1 MADTIK
7 LSADKIAEYIRN
19 LFVANNIIPYDD
31 SSFKN
36 QFIEL
41 GQNVPN
47 ELMNDFDVIAA
58 YVNNTPTMKP
68 LSQRISIKFKGIDL
82 FRKNFPDKTPPSYK
96 EYSSIIKS
104 VDSVLKTYNATE
116 LATEDSDFYSNLIG
130 NGVDPEEFQLR
141 MTDAV
146 DRVLN
151 ADDVLKA
158 ELVKTFPGASLEKI
172 AHSMLLGKDKGSKY
186 LERVVNQ
193 AEVRAEFGAVGL
205 TPASD
210 VVSVADLG
218 LSRAKLAQGAQSIS
232 QNLKDAQDYSRA
244 FGLGEITQ
252 AELESEAFKGIPSER
267 RAKLNALRQ
276 AQFSGTS
283 GVGSTSFTQRRA
295 GQL

>member
-1 MADTIK
+1 MVDRLVAD
-7 LSADKIAEYIRN
+7 
-19 LFVANNIIPYDD
+19 
-31 SSFKN
+31 
-36 QFIEL
+36 
-41 GQNVPN
+41 
-47 ELMNDFDVIAA
+47 

-104 VDSVLKTYNATE
+104 IDSVLKTYNATE
-116 LATEDSDFYSNLIG
+116 LAEEDPDFYSNVIG

-151 ADDVLKA
+151 ADNVLKA
-158 ELVKTFPGASLEKI
+158 ELIKTFPGASLEKI

-193 AEVRAEFGAVGL
+193 AEVRAEFSAVGL

-210 VVSVADLG
+210 VAAVADLG
-218 LSRAKLAQGAQSIS
+218 LSRTTLAKSAKGISENLTKAQEYARG
-232 QNLKDAQDYSRA
+232 
-244 FGLGEITQ
+244 FGLEEVTQ
-252 AELESEAFKGIPSER
+252 AELETEAFKGIPSER
-267 RAKLNALRQ
+267 RAKLNALRK

-295 GQL
+295 GQI